1 MFYNAMAP
9 YASTIIQ
16 PEGQALMR
24 SYKLERPIFTL
35 RTMPVKEQYKRA
47 IDKVTEALY
56 PGSIPKKEKIEQ
68 SIGNIIL
75 NNKGTLL
82 DIQKQMTEVKLKIAL
97 KGRKDIKESDSTK
110 VQKLELDKKI
120 LETDEERA
128 IFKMLL
134 NIKKESD

>member
-1 MFYNAMAP
+1 
-9 YASTIIQ
+9 
-16 PEGQALMR
+16 
-24 SYKLERPIFTL
+24 
-35 RTMPVKEQYKRA
+35 
-47 IDKVTEALY
+47 
-56 PGSIPKKEKIEQ
+56 
-68 SIGNIIL
+68 
-75 NNKGTLL
+75 
-82 DIQKQMTEVKLKIAL
+82 MTEVQLKMAL

>member
-1 MFYNAMAP
+1 M
-9 YASTIIQ
+9 
-16 PEGQALMR
+16 
-24 SYKLERPIFTL
+24 
-35 RTMPVKEQYKRA
+35 
-47 IDKVTEALY
+47 TEALY

-68 SIGNIIL
+68 SMRNIIL
-75 NNKGTLL
+75 NNRGTLL